1 MTKNFTKDQNQE
13 IDPKGISNSK
23 LLESSTNT
31 NIPIDDKDHFS
42 KAKTEITAKTN
53 LKSSRKVFASETDTH
68 LESKTSL
75 LEKAA
80 EKVKETIKLGKSSSG
95 SIVTKN
101 RIFILIPKPFVT
113 LSNEEK
119 QIITKFP
126 TEYAKFLQTG
136 KNLCHNDMNF
146 CYELLKPTKK
156 SFYKF
161 FNDNGLFFPK
171 ITEETTEYPSL
182 CYRFLQNHA
191 HKHLLE
197 SFYNDGRFREV
208 FTKAAEYFQRIS
220 DNPFFIGRFK
230 GTSNIY
236 IMKTFIIGEKTIMD
250 LLSQEDES
258 SNNNWQ
264 ITFNTKIIV
273 INSIYFAFRHRIIK
287 NYWFLLL
294 SHYIKNNDL
303 VSEKELTRF
312 LLNNE
317 ISNGL
322 ARKLYKELLFDVR
335 RVFRGWKGA
344 KPTWQQFL
352 NELRFFRKK
361 LCNELPDLEIQ
372 KFTEETQTHNPE
384 IFQEII
390 GEILDQ
396 EKTLSNLENSDS
408 ELSSYFVDQFISYC
422 KNKSKDQF
430 KIMFNKYYMGETKNN
445 KKINAKKYKNYNLF
459 QEFLAEI
466 TSNYLKQKNLSVD
479 QNSKA
484 KKLWRKMID
493 NKTGKHYIHEV
504 LDNSKTLWLDLMEKV
519 DLKQLTSERIKIW
532 LKRFNEE
539 FNLEK
544 NRNYSTTGD
553 LFNDIEKITTDKLK
567 MRVVIQ
573 KKIEFNSKNPSNVK
587 NNLKFFQNRRVISS
601 MIPTSSNQSISN
613 LEKELFDKILSA
625 TPYKDKTE
633 NYYQKDDILQEDRI
647 LNSIPI
653 QQIIPCFESYI
664 RSDLDRKIEK
674 IMRKRFV
681 SINSC
686 IIKQKVKVIKYPMPI
701 FRNLNFST
709 GPASNHLFEMDL
721 ENRIF
726 KLCLFKR
733 AYRKGIWYD
742 FIIQD
747 EDTAEELRITRKK
760 KKIEK
765 KFYNLELE
773 DYPFNNN
780 KTKKNK
786 KTKKCYSR
794 LSKFS
799 NIADENGVSWK
810 ARNPTVVYD
819 LKKQDFMLNIPF
831 EKVINDLK
839 TFKKNLKQNT
849 IIPQNKAIDEIVIG
863 IDQGISWYAVI
874 SVDLIKSKY
883 RKTKEGKILREIIA
897 RKHLRHYYLNDL
909 EVFGISFN
917 KTTGLFNNGESDNSG
932 RFIKRKTNNLWGKR
946 KFRVLRRKIRTRQ
959 KKLMVQREINEQNII
974 IEPSSNQSSTHPYS
988 NDAILS
994 NYWNKFHRLQKTLAA
1009 NLAAKVRDIAVYYQ
1023 TIFKNENPSFRNCPI
1038 RVQVEYLKWVNQKP
1052 KYKTGYFLS
1061 HNNIHFIF
1069 SQFQESLKKLL
1080 IDHGIGLWT
1089 VSPRYTSKIC
1099 SLCHYHENGT
1109 RYGRN
1114 FHCSNPNHKLK
1125 SGKSYSCNA
1134 DLNASRN
1141 ISQFPPLN
1149 LKACNT
1155 T

>member
-1 MTKNFTKDQNQE
+1 MTENIINHQNQE
-13 IDPKGISNSK
+13 NNKKSVP
-23 LLESSTNT
+23 NT
-31 NIPIDDKDHFS
+31 NLQDRQNNINISIDNKAHSS
-42 KAKTEITAKTN
+42 KSKPK
-53 LKSSRKVFASETDTH
+53 SRKMFFTSKIDTDLET
-68 LESKTSL
+68 KTQL

-80 EKVKETIKLGKSSSG
+80 KKVKKAIKLGKSSSG

-101 RIFILIPKPFVT
+101 RIFTLIPKPFVT

-126 TEYAKFLQTG
+126 TEYAKFLKTG
-136 KNLCHNDMNF
+136 KNLCHNDINF
-146 CYELLKPTKK
+146 CYELLKPTKN

-182 CYRFLQNHA
+182 CYRFLQNHS
-191 HKHLLE
+191 HKYLLE
-197 SFYNDGRFREV
+197 SFYNDGRFREIYV
-208 FTKAAEYFQRIS
+208 KAAEYFQRIS
-220 DNPFFIGRFK
+220 DNPFLFGKFK
-230 GTSNIY
+230 GTSNIH
-236 IMKTFIIGEKTIMD
+236 IMKTFISGNKTLLD
-250 LLSQEDES
+250 LLSQKDES
-258 SNNNWQ
+258 SHDNWH
-264 ITFNTKIIV
+264 ITYNTKVVI
-273 INSIYFAFRHRIIK
+273 INSIFFAFRHKIIK
-287 NYWFLLL
+287 NFWFFLL
-294 SHYIKNNDL
+294 SKYVKNNIL
-303 VSEKELTRF
+303 VSEKEFTRF

-322 ARKLYKELLFDVR
+322 ARKLYKELLYDVG

-372 KFTEETQTHNPE
+372 KFIEKTQNPV
-384 IFQEII
+384 IYQDII

-396 EKTLSNLENSDS
+396 EKTKSIFENSDNDFS
-408 ELSSYFVDQFISYC
+408 NYLVDQFIIYC
-422 KNKSKDQF
+422 KKKSKYQF
-430 KIMFNKYYMGETKNN
+430 KRMFNKYYLGETKNN
-445 KKINAKKYKNYNLF
+445 KKINDKKYKNYNLF
-459 QEFLAEI
+459 QEFLTEI

-664 RSDLDRKIEK
+664 RSELDKKIEE
-674 IMRKRFV
+674 IMRKRFTGSK
-681 SINSC
+681 SILL
-686 IIKQKVKVIKYPMPI
+686 KQKLKIIKYPMPV
-701 FRNLNFST
+701 FKNLNFST
-709 GPASNHLFEMDL
+709 GPANKQLFKMDIENH
-721 ENRIF
+721 IF
-726 KLCLFKR
+726 KLCLFKKSPKR
-733 AYRKGIWYD
+733 GIWYD

-747 EDTAEELRITRKK
+747 EDTSEELRITRKK
-760 KKIEK
+760 KNK
-765 KFYNLELE
+765 KKRFYDLELDEYNL
-773 DYPFNNN
+773 DDSTN
-780 KTKKNK
+780 KTKKIK
-786 KTKKCYSR
+786 KTKNNISR
-794 LSKFS
+794 LSNFS
-799 NIADENGVSWK
+799 NIIDDNGVTWK
-810 ARNPTVVYD
+810 TMNPTVVYD
-819 LKKQDFMLNIPF
+819 FKRHDFRLHIPF
-831 EKVINDLK
+831 EKIIPDIK
-839 TFKKNLKQNT
+839 SFKKNLKQDT
-849 IIPQNKAIDEIVIG
+849 VIPQNKAIDEIVIG
-863 IDQGISWYAVI
+863 IDQGISWYAAV
-874 SVDLIKSKY
+874 SVELIKSKY
-883 RKTKEGKILREIIA
+883 RKTKEGKIIREIIA
-897 RKHLRHYYLNDL
+897 RKSLRHYYLNDL

-917 KTTGLFNNGESDNSG
+917 KTTGLFNNGSFDNSG
-932 RFIKRKTNNLWGKR
+932 KFIKRKTNNLWGKG
-946 KFRVLRRKIRTRQ
+946 KFRVLKRKIKRRQ
-959 KKLMVQREINEQNII
+959 KYLMSMSKYTEKVNRQNY
-974 IEPSSNQSSTHPYS
+974 SHPYP
-988 NDAILS
+988 NDPILS
-994 NYWNKFHRLQKTLAA
+994 NYWNKFHGLQKTLAS
-1009 NLAAKVRDIAVYYQ
+1009 NLAAKIRDIAVYYQ
-1023 TIFKNENPSFRNCPI
+1023 TVFKNDNPSFHNCPV
-1038 RVQVEYLKWVNQKP
+1038 RVQVEYLKWVVQKP

-1069 SQFQESLKKLL
+1069 SQFQESLKNLL
-1080 IDHGIGLWT
+1080 IEHGIGLWQ
-1089 VSPRYTSKIC
+1089 VSPRYTSRIC
-1099 SLCHYHENGT
+1099 SFYHYHDKGT
-1109 RYGRN
+1109 RSGKKFYCN
-1114 FHCSNPNHKLK
+1114 NPNHKLK
-1125 SGKSYSCNA
+1125 NNRSYSCNA
-1134 DLNASRN
+1134 DLNAARN
-1141 ISQFPPLN
+1141 ISQFPPIA
-1149 LKACNT
+1149 LKACNAS
-1155 T
+1155 